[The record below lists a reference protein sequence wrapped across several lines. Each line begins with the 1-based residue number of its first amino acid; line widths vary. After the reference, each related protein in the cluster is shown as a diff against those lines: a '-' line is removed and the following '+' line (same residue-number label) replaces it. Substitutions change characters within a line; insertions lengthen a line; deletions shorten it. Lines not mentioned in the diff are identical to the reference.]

1 MQINKIALATLA
13 NGALEEL
20 FENELD
26 KIIENINDPN
36 TSIKKA
42 RKIAIELKFL
52 PIDDNRDLI
61 GVEINT
67 KTTLAPT
74 EGTSTKMIIG
84 EEGDKLIACEYG
96 NNNQIIGQ
104 MGIDSETGK
113 IIEDNAFSKNIVDF
127 KAE

>member
-1 MQINKIALATLA
+1 MQINKIALATIA

-26 KIIENINDPN
+26 KIVENINDPN

-42 RKIAIELKFL
+42 RKIVMELKFL
-52 PIDDNRDLI
+52 PVDDNRDLV

-74 EGTSTKMIIG
+74 EGTSTKMVIG
-84 EEGDKLIACEYG
+84 EDGNKLVACEYK
-96 NNNQIIGQ
+96 NNNQVVGQ
-104 MGIDSETGK
+104 MKIDEETGE
-113 IIEDNAFSKNIVDF
+113 ILEDNAFSKNVVNF
-127 KAE
+127 QAE

>member
-1 MQINKIALATLA
+1 MQINKIALATIA

-26 KIIENINDPN
+26 KIVENINDPN

-42 RKIAIELKFL
+42 RKIVMELKFL
-52 PIDDNRDLI
+52 PVDDNRDLV

-74 EGTSTKMIIG
+74 EGTSTKMVICEDG
-84 EEGDKLIACEYG
+84 NKLVACEYK
-96 NNNQIIGQ
+96 NNNQVVGQ
-104 MGIDSETGK
+104 MKIDEETGE
-113 IIEDNAFSKNIVDF
+113 ILEDNAFSKNVVNF
-127 KAE
+127 QAE